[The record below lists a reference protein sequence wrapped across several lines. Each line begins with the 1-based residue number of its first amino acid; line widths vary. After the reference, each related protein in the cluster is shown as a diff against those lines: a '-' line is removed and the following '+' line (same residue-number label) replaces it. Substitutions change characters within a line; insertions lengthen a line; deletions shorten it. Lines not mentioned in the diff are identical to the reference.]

1 MNAWPVA
8 PVIRSA
14 RAGFA
19 TETDFGNPESYPSGA
34 AGAGPS
40 TALMSMQKAERPYM
54 TSRSGQWVATA
65 TLAIVCVGLLAV
77 ARLQAQPKIDAAA
90 LYKTHCQLC
99 HGANGTSPMKNASF
113 TDGQWLHGSSPAE
126 VQATIKN
133 GVKGTVMMG
142 FGAKLSAAQVEA
154 LARHVR
160 AFDKA
165 LK

>member
-1 MNAWPVA
+1 M
-8 PVIRSA
+8 
-14 RAGFA
+14 
-19 TETDFGNPESYPSGA
+19 
-34 AGAGPS
+34 
-40 TALMSMQKAERPYM
+40 
-54 TSRSGQWVATA
+54 SRSGQLVAA
-65 TLAIVCVGLLAV
+65 VALAAVCGGLLAV
-77 ARLQAQPKIDAAA
+77 ASVQAQPKVDAAA

-113 TDGQWLHGSSPAE
+113 TDGQWLHGSSAAQ

-142 FGAKLSAAQVEA
+142 FGTKLSAAEVEA